1 MGIFTRSDDNS
12 GTGSRISG
20 RLIIAVVIALVSI
33 VGYYGRSVLNPIT
46 GQKQHISMTV
56 DQEIALGV
64 HAAPE
69 MAAQF
74 GGLANDP
81 QAQGLVDSVGSRI
94 VAAIPKA
101 GSVYPFHF
109 HVLADPK
116 TVNAFALP
124 GGQVF
129 ITEGLLKRLE
139 SEGQLAG
146 VLGHEVGHVVGRHSA
161 ELVAKAELTQGLTG
175 AAVIATYDPDHP
187 SSANTAAMAAL
198 VGQLINLKFSREH
211 ELAADRM
218 GVRFMADAGY
228 DPESMIGVMQVLEN
242 ASRDSG
248 RQPEFFQTHPNPEH
262 RIERIKEAIQQEF
275 PNGVP
280 PGLKT

>member
-1 MGIFTRSDDNS
+1 MGLFGRRDD
-12 GTGSRISG
+12 GGGFRISG
-20 RLIIAVVIALVSI
+20 RLIIGVVIALVSI
-33 VGYYGRSVLNPIT
+33 VGYYGRSALNPIT

-56 DQEIALGV
+56 DQEIALGL
-64 HAAPE
+64 HAAPD

-74 GGLANDP
+74 GGLSNDRE
-81 QAQGLVDSVGSRI
+81 ARGLVDTVGKRL

-101 GSVYPFHF
+101 GAVYPFDF
-109 HVLADPK
+109 HLLADQK

-139 SEGQLAG
+139 TEGQLAG

-161 ELVAKAELTQGLTG
+161 EQVAKAELTQGLTG
-175 AAVIATYDPDHP
+175 AAVMAAYDPNRP
-187 SSANTAAMAAL
+187 GSGNSAAMAML
-198 VGQLINLKFSREH
+198 VGQLVNLRFSREH
-211 ELAADRM
+211 ELDADRM

-228 DPESMIGVMQVLEN
+228 DPESMVGVMHVLEKA
-242 ASRDSG
+242 ASGGG

-262 RIERIKEAIQQEF
+262 RIERIQEAIQKEF
-275 PNGVP
+275 PSGVP
-280 PGLKT
+280 AGLKK